1 MAGTANL
8 NGAEPGWGERLG
20 GISVIIATYKR
31 PHLIG
36 RALDSVAAQALRP
49 AEIIVVDDCSG
60 DETEEV
66 VLSWAERS
74 DIPVRFVAMEANSGA
89 GAARNR
95 AMALA
100 GGEYAAFLDSD
111 DEYLP
116 GALERLVE
124 PLTHLPG
131 AVVSFADARIVEAG
145 IQTDQFLMSRALP
158 IDACQPTAHTGV
170 FQLKDPVSTLLLT
183 SMIPTCAAVFRRD
196 AAIGAGMMPEYRF
209 GEDWLFWLRL
219 TSHGSFVC
227 RFAPVARVHRQD
239 DNLTGEAGAAQ
250 ASAQVLMGLLAIR
263 AGHVGVKL
271 EPGKLAVLQGGI
283 DEAVKAW
290 RYHNSRLGIRGY
302 IRALGSAAGRETGGM
317 LGHLLADPKSVLR
330 AALSGF

>member
-1 MAGTANL
+1 VADTANS
-8 NGAEPGWGERLG
+8 NGTEPGCGERPA

-60 DETEEV
+60 DDTEEV
-66 VLSWAERS
+66 VLSWASRS
-74 DIPVRFVAMEANSGA
+74 DIPVRFVAMESNRGA

-95 AMALA
+95 AMAIA
-100 GGEYAAFLDSD
+100 GGEYVAFLDSD

-116 GALERLVE
+116 DALERLVE

-145 IQTDQFLMSRALP
+145 TQTDQFLMSRALP
-158 IDACQPTAHTGV
+158 VDGCQPTARAGLY
-170 FQLKDPVSTLLLT
+170 QLKDPASTLLLT
-183 SMIPTCAAVFRRD
+183 SMIPTCAAIFRRD
-196 AAIGAGMMPEYRF
+196 AALRAGLMPEYRF

-219 TSHGSFVC
+219 TGHGSFVC
-227 RFAPVARVHRQD
+227 QFAPVARVHRQD

-250 ASAQVLMGLLAIR
+250 ASTQVLMGLLAIR
-263 AGHVGVKL
+263 AGHVGVDL
-271 EPGKLAVLQGGI
+271 APGNLAVLEGGI
-283 DEAVKAW
+283 DEATKAW

-302 IRALGSAAGRETGGM
+302 IRALASAAGRETGGV
-317 LGHLLADPKSVLR
+317 LRHLLTDPKGVLR
-330 AALSGF
+330 AALSRS